1 MNEKYKRGP
10 EPGNK
15 PHPMTPERIAM
26 FLKVYL
32 ESGGNF
38 AEAAR
43 QCCPGAVSNTHQ
55 PCYSSFKFLKRN
67 NLEFKAACEAVLDE
81 VRDAITAEID
91 RRGRLGWLE
100 PVFQK
105 GIQATDSEGKPAF
118 IRRFD
123 SKLLLARARALMP
136 ETYGEKRQIEIT
148 HHKGS
153 GGQMVVSGSDLAAL
167 SPGQKLAL
175 SDIMGTIRASREG
188 GTKALTH
195 QPGQTLGHAISGAD
209 PSCCV
214 PRGAYQG
221 GAGSNHRRLTS
232 WRLQLRADQVMQA
245 PMRTCQRRQ

>member
-15 PHPMTPERIAM
+15 PHKMTPERIAL

-55 PCYSSFKFLKRN
+55 PCYSSFKFLAKHN
-67 NLEFKAACEAVLDE
+67 PEFKEACEVVLDE

-91 RRGRLGWLE
+91 RRGRTGWLE

-105 GIQATDSEGKPAF
+105 GEQAVDADGKPAF

-136 ETYGEKRQIEIT
+136 SEYGDRKDISIT
-148 HHKGS
+148 HHRGS
-153 GGQMVVSGSDLAAL
+153 SGAMTVTGFDL
-167 SPGQKLAL
+167 PAL
-175 SDIMGTIRASREG
+175 SDEQKGHLADIMDTIRAAREG
-188 GTKALTH
+188 TAKQIEY
-195 QPGQTLGHAISGAD
+195 QPRETLD
-209 PSCCV
+209 V
-214 PRGAYQG
+214 PVVEMEPVLVEVVAEPA
-221 GAGSNHRRLTS
+221 GAGEKEAEAP
-232 WRLQLRADQVMQA
+232 ADVF
-245 PMRTCQRRQ
+245 PPWTEGD

>member
-15 PHPMTPERIAM
+15 PHPMTPDRIAL

-55 PCYSSFKFLKRN
+55 PCYSSFKFLQKHN
-67 NLEFKAACEAVLDE
+67 PEFKEACEVVLDE
-81 VRDAITAEID
+81 VRDAISAEID

-105 GIQATDSEGKPAF
+105 GEQAVDADGKPAF

-136 ETYGEKRQIEIT
+136 GEYGDRKEISIT

-153 GGQMVVSGSDLAAL
+153 HGVMVIEGTDIPAL
-167 SPGQKLAL
+167 SLEQKTSLAG
-175 SDIMGTIRASREG
+175 IMETIMAARDGTQ
-188 GTKALTH
+188 KAITH
-195 QPGQTLGHAISGAD
+195 QPRETLD
-209 PSCCV
+209 V
-214 PRGAYQG
+214 PIVEREAVLVEVVAEPEAAAA
-221 GAGSNHRRLTS
+221 AGEESEAETFPD
-232 WRLQLRADQVMQA
+232 WD
-245 PMRTCQRRQ
+245 

>member
-15 PHPMTPERIAM
+15 PHKMTPDRIAL

-55 PCYSSFKFLKRN
+55 PCYSSFKFLQKHN
-67 NLEFKAACEAVLDE
+67 PEFKEACSAVLDE
-81 VRDAITAEID
+81 VRDAISAEID

-105 GIQATDSEGKPAF
+105 GTQATDSEGKPAF

-123 SKLLLARARALMP
+123 SKLLLARARALIP
-136 ETYGEKRQIEIT
+136 SEYGDRKDITIT

-153 GGQMVVSGSDLAAL
+153 HGVMVIEGTDIPALSLQQKSDLA
-167 SPGQKLAL
+167 G
-175 SDIMGTIRASREG
+175 IMETIVAARDG
-188 GTKALTH
+188 GTKQLEH
-195 QPGQTLGHAISGAD
+195 QPAETLD
-209 PSCCV
+209 V
-214 PRGAYQG
+214 PIVEREAVLVEVV
-221 GAGSNHRRLTS
+221 AS
-232 WRLQLRADQVMQA
+232 A
-245 PMRTCQRRQ
+245 PEVVAEPTEPEEKAAETFPAWD